1 MFTDCIILANKPAKT
16 KLLGKGGLTSPR
28 KSGRADSIDHSMRKS
43 GTMMPNLL
51 KGRSEYALV
60 DLEYFQDITSV
71 KEVSA
76 GALTV
81 KEISAGAS
89 TLELNTKQQRAFVIT
104 FSKPDIMIEWRNAI
118 QSLISLSQ
126 KSQGKKTFERDRERE
141 VRKLMSGQFLVRG
154 LHMSP

>member
-1 MFTDCIILANKPAKT
+1 
-16 KLLGKGGLTSPR
+16 
-28 KSGRADSIDHSMRKS
+28 
-43 GTMMPNLL
+43 MMPNLL

-60 DLEYFQDITSV
+60 ALEYFQDITSV

-76 GALTV
+76 GALSV

-89 TLELNTKQQRAFVIT
+89 TLEFATKHQRSFVIT

-126 KSQGKKTFERDRERE
+126 KSQGKQGRRRKT
-141 VRKLMSGQFLVRG
+141 VALGFLG
-154 LHMSP
+154 LIS